1 MRVAALCCRYEE
13 IPDPQS
19 DVSLPLVTI
28 TDFGT
33 GEQGKEVILIVAGE
47 HSRELIT
54 SEIAFWLG
62 KLLSGQAKDDLIDW
76 GAYQSVQQSVWSYGL
91 SKDKLTDWVDTLLK
105 RVIFKVCF
113 LFVLS
118 CTPLLHLILASKYHT

>member
-1 MRVAALCCRYEE
+1 MTVSLECLKYCRYEE

-28 TDFGT
+28 TDFAT
-33 GEQGKEVILIVAGE
+33 GENGKEVILIVAGE

-62 KLLSGQAKDDLIDW
+62 KLLSGQAKEELLDW
-76 GAYQSVQQSVWSYGL
+76 GAYQSVQESVWSHGL
-91 SKDKLTDWVDTLLK
+91 SKDKLPEWVDTLLK
-105 RVIFKVCF
+105 RVMFKVQF
-113 LFVLS
+113 LVYAMVFY
-118 CTPLLHLILASKYHT
+118 TF